1 MEYPLS
7 WALQYGRDA
16 HAASRT
22 NGDQAT
28 FAAALLK
35 ELGEPGRAISQRDNS
50 FKRKRALNPLNA

>member
-28 FAAALLK
+28 SAAALLK
-35 ELGEPGRAISQRDNS
+35 ELGEPGGEPSR
-50 FKRKRALNPLNA
+50 